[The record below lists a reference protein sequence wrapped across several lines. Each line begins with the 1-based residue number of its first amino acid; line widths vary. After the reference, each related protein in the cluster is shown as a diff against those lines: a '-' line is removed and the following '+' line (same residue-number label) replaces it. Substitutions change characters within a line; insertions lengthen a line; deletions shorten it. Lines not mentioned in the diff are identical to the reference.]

1 MPVSHICLTVSHL
14 PTSCSF
20 YLAALSPLGYNYI
33 GQQDN
38 QVGFGIVQADFFIS
52 QAPAGVQPGAAHIA
66 FSAQSR
72 NAVDAF
78 FGAALKAGG
87 RDSGEPT
94 VHDWATGYYSATILD
109 LDSNSVEVVYRDV
122 DHSRNEIPASVASA
136 RPEGSRVLT
145 WQKDVAKSTVSDN
158 RSTVSR
164 TALRPIVNISSPTVV
179 VSHPA
184 PERKVGGDVNSKQL
198 VGTLLG
204 AAAGAA
210 LAYVMTTGEAQSEQA
225 QQQQP
230 QQTSTSIDMLK
241 TVFRAIEA
249 SPLNKSS
256 TSTASAKPNQPPPE
270 STFSA
275 QQYQPP
281 YASSNAPSTL
291 SPRSQHAPSQLL
303 AIEAPRS
310 LTARSTLIDTFIPPT
325 EIPRYTY
332 HQVPQSQSQAQSAR
346 PHIARSNTEIGPGP
360 AGSPSRRSL
369 TRSHTSSAAKTIT
382 QADFP
387 PKSTHSHSNSE
398 AASLKPDSVVA
409 GSRHGGSHVSKH
421 SVAKSHHT
429 VVAADIPLPPT
440 ATPSLCSVSPE
451 DSISQAG
458 SSRSRRSHHRS
469 KREGGGS
476 KHQGSRRTSSR
487 LGEGEE
493 RTVVSLPVR
502 EKEGGKGREGGLRSV
517 VSQVLGL

>member
-1 MPVSHICLTVSHL
+1 M
-14 PTSCSF
+14 
-20 YLAALSPLGYNYI
+20 
-33 GQQDN
+33 
-38 QVGFGIVQADFFIS
+38 
-52 QAPAGVQPGAAHIA
+52 
-66 FSAQSR
+66 
-72 NAVDAF
+72 
-78 FGAALKAGG
+78 
-87 RDSGEPT
+87 
-94 VHDWATGYYSATILD
+94 
-109 LDSNSVEVVYRDV
+109 
-122 DHSRNEIPASVASA
+122 PASVASA
-136 RPEGSRVLT
+136 HPEGSRVLT

-184 PERKVGGDVNSKQL
+184 PERKVGGDVNSKQV

-210 LAYVMTTGEAQSEQA
+210 LAYIMTTGEAQSEQA

-230 QQTSTSIDMLK
+230 QQTTTSVDMLK

-249 SPLNKSS
+249 SPFNKSP
-256 TSTASAKPNQPPPE
+256 TSTASAQPNQPRPA

-275 QQYQPP
+275 QQYQAP
-281 YASSNAPSTL
+281 YASSHAPSTL
-291 SPRSQHAPSQLL
+291 SPRNQHAPSQLL
-303 AIEAPRS
+303 AIEAPHS

-332 HQVPQSQSQAQSAR
+332 HQVQQSQSTR
-346 PHIARSNTEIGPGP
+346 PHIARSNTDIRPGP
-360 AGSPSRRSL
+360 AGSTVSASRRSL
-369 TRSHTSSAAKTIT
+369 ARSHTSSAAKTIT

-387 PKSTHSHSNSE
+387 PKNTHSHSHSHSK
-398 AASLKPDSVVA
+398 AASLKPDSAVA

-440 ATPSLCSVSPE
+440 ATPSLCSVAPE

-458 SSRSRRSHHRS
+458 SSRSRKSHHRS

-487 LGEGEE
+487 LGKGEE
-493 RTVVSLPVR
+493 RTVVSLPIR
-502 EKEGGKGREGGLRSV
+502 EKEGGKEREGGLRSV